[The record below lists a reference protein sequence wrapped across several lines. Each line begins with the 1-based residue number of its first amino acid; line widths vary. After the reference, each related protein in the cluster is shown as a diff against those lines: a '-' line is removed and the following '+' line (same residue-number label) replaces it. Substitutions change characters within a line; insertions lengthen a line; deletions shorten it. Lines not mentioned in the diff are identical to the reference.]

1 MRSPFSVLA
10 ASLTLLGWIIPTT
23 AQAGLIT
30 IVTGAANSVSRTAT
44 AVLPFDA
51 PNGTSFMSIN
61 RAKGI
66 GTLEAGMAGGKVFFS
81 ARGTPV
87 AMDLSTGAGYVT
99 SGNLP
104 LGLSGPSV
112 LSWDASGLAKH
123 YPEAKGTID
132 SNAVLLDIHYVASE
146 TSIASRQMK
155 IELFNSNGNLLG
167 SDMVPLPDGGWW
179 VLGLD
184 PLETMNPGSPNP
196 DPPPSGSGVPDP
208 TPTPTPNV
216 PGVPEPGT
224 ITLGLTG
231 ISIALIR
238 AYRRKQSK

>member
-1 MRSPFSVLA
+1 MRSPFFALA
-10 ASLTLLGWIIPTT
+10 ASLTLLGWFGSGP

-30 IVTGAANSVSRTAT
+30 IVTGAANSTARTAT
-44 AVLPFDA
+44 AMIQFDA
-51 PNGTSFMSIN
+51 PNGSTFMSIN

-87 AMDLSTGAGYVT
+87 AMNLYSGAGYIT
-99 SGNLP
+99 SGTLP
-104 LGLSGPSV
+104 LGLNGPSV
-112 LSWDASGLAKH
+112 LSWSISDLAIDF
-123 YPEAKGTID
+123 PVAKGTID

-146 TSIASRQMK
+146 ANAGRQLK
-155 IELFNSNGNLLG
+155 IELFNSNGNMLG
-167 SDMVPLPDGGWW
+167 SEMAPLPDGGWW

-184 PLETMNPGSPNP
+184 PLEKLKPGGS
-196 DPPPSGSGVPDP
+196 DPTPTPGGGGGDPDP
-208 TPTPTPNV
+208 TPTPTV

-231 ISIALIR
+231 ISVALLR
-238 AYRRKQSK
+238 AFRRKRSA